1 MDPLPNRKV
10 FVQHRVLRRHR
21 RRWRHWRRSPVGRTL
36 YGTVHCIPAL
46 TGRSIEVQ
54 PSSKRTRR
62 PYQHWYTHHRDR
74 VGGVVHGWKE
84 GRRALKVFPN
94 LVKGLPL
101 V

>member
-74 VGGVVHGWKE
+74 CAWME
-84 GRRALKVFPN
+84 RRAAGACPLEVFPN
-94 LVKGLPL
+94 LVKGLTL